1 MRDLFWNNYKFA
13 SHSNKLHLHY
23 MYLSNKDNLCI
34 CNRGHIRT
42 QNQHSETWLK
52 MMKNSKHSDIFKKCS
67 FRNLRWVLRPVK
79 NKPHNNGLASP
90 KNPTKL
96 NRLNNDSTFLL
107 SSQSSKY
114 VYFPFNKK
122 RNIYRLSRGGG
133 VLLCL
138 IFYICIHRGKRGAQG
153 HVPNFWGTII
163 RLSSLWNPEL
173 PFSTSCQH
181 TVQS

>member
-52 MMKNSKHSDIFKKCS
+52 MMKNSKHSDIFKKCT

-79 NKPHNNGLASP
+79 KKPHNNGLASP

-133 VLLCL
+133 GSFVLNLL
-138 IFYICIHRGKRGAQG
+138 HLYSQRKKR
-153 HVPNFWGTII
+153 
-163 RLSSLWNPEL
+163 
-173 PFSTSCQH
+173 STGSC
-181 TVQS
+181 S